1 MKEYTFLFRS
11 APEEMA
17 KLTEDGK
24 KAYMDKWGLWFKKL
38 TDDGH
43 YENVGDRLIS
53 AEARTIKSS
62 EKIVTDGPYA
72 EAKEVIGGFIKVKA
86 ENLEEATE
94 LAKGCPIFT
103 VNGSLEI
110 RTSFYM

>member
-1 MKEYTFLFRS
+1 
-11 APEEMA
+11 
-17 KLTEDGK
+17 
-24 KAYMDKWGLWFKKL
+24 MDKWTVWFKKM
-38 TDDGH
+38 TDEGQ
-43 YENVGDRLIS
+43 YENVGDRLVS

-86 ENLEEATE
+86 ESLEMATE
-94 LAKGCPIFT
+94 IAKGCPIFT

-110 RTSFYM
+110 RTSYYM